1 MTQDTGRSA
10 PRRNALLDQFMER
23 YPVFRD
29 GKPLALGIHKAVL
42 AEQPDLDK
50 DAVRKA
56 MRFHV
61 QSTRYLKGIVEG
73 APRYDLAGNAEG
85 VVTAEQQAQAV
96 TLLKERVRK
105 ANERRKAELQA
116 KKDEAAARERQE
128 KLNKLAEKFNG
139 R

>member
-1 MTQDTGRSA
+1 MTQDTGRPA
-10 PRRNALLDQFMER
+10 PRRNALLEQLMER

-73 APRYDLAGNAEG
+73 APRFDLAGTPEG
-85 VVTAEQQAQAV
+85 AVTAEQQAQAV
-96 TLLKERVRK
+96 TLLKDRVRK
-105 ANERRKAELQA
+105 ASERRKSEEQARKAEA
-116 KKDEAAARERQE
+116 VARERQE
-128 KLNKLAEKFNG
+128 KLNKLAEKFNH